1 MIAINAAY
9 KPKKCVTTKD
19 SKKNLKKRI
28 SNENAGELQIILKK
42 MREVTNNFKKL
53 LDAQTC
59 LQPGAINL
67 FL

>member
-28 SNENAGELQIILKK
+28 SNENAGELQIILKS
-42 MREVTNNFKKL
+42 
-53 LDAQTC
+53 C
-59 LQPGAINL
+59 
-67 FL
+67 